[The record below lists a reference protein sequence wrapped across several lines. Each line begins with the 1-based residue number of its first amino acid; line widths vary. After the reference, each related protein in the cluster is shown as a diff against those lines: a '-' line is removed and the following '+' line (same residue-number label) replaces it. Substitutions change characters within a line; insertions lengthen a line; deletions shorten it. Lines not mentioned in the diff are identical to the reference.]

1 MLFVFVAFV
10 AAALAFLVEPLVAR
24 LLLPTYGGTSAVWT
38 TALVFFQSLLLAGY
52 AWAHLT
58 LTSLGLHRHAWLQM
72 GLVAVTAMLILVAP
86 VAAPP
91 FAEPPEGAFTALWLV
106 LVLAVMV
113 GLPFFVLS
121 SASPTTQR
129 WFAALPRGAEP
140 YRLFAAS
147 NAGSLIGLVAYP
159 TLVEP
164 NLDLPDQARW
174 WSLGFAV
181 FAVATMGAALT
192 VRRKGRPLPSAARVE
207 EPAPDRQRRL
217 WWVVL
222 AAVPAALLIGVTTEI
237 STDIAAVPFL
247 WIGPLVV
254 YLATLI
260 FAYARAE
267 PIGARVGGVALLALA
282 LLVALRK
289 LDVIDM
295 PIGISIVL
303 LLATLAAAGLVLH
316 GRLAADRP
324 SPEHLTAY
332 SLHVAFGGAVGG
344 FVTGLVAPLV
354 FRVPVEGLI
363 VLVVAVL
370 LVSQPSWRITA
381 SLPALAGLSVAV
393 AAAVGGAPDL
403 IRLDRSFYGVY
414 RVDQPKPGL
423 HVLTSGTTI
432 HGRQTFDGQFAG
444 EPLSYYHRAG
454 PLGEVIESLQ
464 AERPSLRIGA
474 VGLGAGA
481 IAAYG
486 REGDSYRFFEIDPT
500 VVSIAQD
507 PAAFT
512 FLADSPASIEV
523 DVVDGRLGLEA
534 TGPGAFDLLVLDAFS
549 SDAVPVHLLTVESFA
564 TSVRTLAPRGVIAVH
579 ISNRFLDL
587 EPVVAAAARDLGSV
601 AIIGSDTPPPELAEL
616 ADPSQW
622 VIVGRSF
629 ADLAGLVEGDR
640 WRTAHAVDRRAWTD
654 RYSDLLG
661 ALRD

>member
-1 MLFVFVAFV
+1 M
-10 AAALAFLVEPLVAR
+10 
-24 LLLPTYGGTSAVWT
+24 
-38 TALVFFQSLLLAGY
+38 FFQSVLLAGY

-72 GLVAVTAMLILVAP
+72 GLVGVTALLVVVAP
-86 VAAPP
+86 IALPP
-91 FAEPPEGAFTALWLV
+91 FARPPDGSFTAAWLV
-106 LVLAVMV
+106 VVMVAMV

-129 WFAALPRGAEP
+129 WFAALPGGAQP

-164 NLDLPDQARW
+164 NLDLSDQARW
-174 WSLGFAV
+174 WSVGFAL
-181 FAVATMGAALT
+181 FAAATVAAALS
-192 VRRKGRPLPSAARVE
+192 VRRKGRPLTAAIRDLE
-207 EPAPDRQRRL
+207 APPTSMRRL
-217 WWVVL
+217 WWIAL

-260 FAYARAE
+260 LAYVRAE
-267 PIGARVGGVALLALA
+267 PVGMRVGAA
-282 LLVALRK
+282 LLVPFAVVVALRR
-289 LDVIDM
+289 LDVIELA
-295 PIGISIVL
+295 IGDSIAL
-303 LLATLAAAGLVLH
+303 LLLTLAAAGLALH

-324 SPEHLTAY
+324 GPDHLTAY
-332 SLHVAFGGAVGG
+332 SLHVALGGALGG
-344 FVTGLVAPLV
+344 IVAGVLAPLI

-363 VLVVAVL
+363 VLAVAVL
-370 LVSQPSWRITA
+370 LASQGRWLRRA
-381 SLPALAGLSVAV
+381 SIPTLLAIGVAV
-393 AAAVGGAPDL
+393 AANAVGAPDL
-403 IRLDRSFYGVY
+403 IRLDRTFYGAY
-414 RVDQPKPGL
+414 RVDAPRPGH

-432 HGRQTFDGQFAG
+432 HGRQTFEGAFAG
-444 EPLSYYHRAG
+444 EPLSYYHRGG

-486 REGDSYRFFEIDPT
+486 RPRDSYRFFEIDPT
-500 VVSIAQD
+500 VVSIARD
-507 PAAFT
+507 PGSFT

-523 DVVDGRLGLEA
+523 DVDDGRLGLES
-534 TGPGAFDLLVLDAFS
+534 TGADAFDLLVLDAFS

-564 TSVRTLAPRGVIAVH
+564 TAMRTVAPRGVIAVH
-579 ISNRFLDL
+579 VSNRFLDL
-587 EPVVAAAARDLGSV
+587 EPVVAAAARDLGFVS
-601 AIIGSDTPPPELAEL
+601 IIGSDTPPAELEGL

-629 ADLAGLVEGDR
+629 ADLAGLAEGDR
-640 WRTAHAVDRRAWTD
+640 WRTAHADGRRAWTD